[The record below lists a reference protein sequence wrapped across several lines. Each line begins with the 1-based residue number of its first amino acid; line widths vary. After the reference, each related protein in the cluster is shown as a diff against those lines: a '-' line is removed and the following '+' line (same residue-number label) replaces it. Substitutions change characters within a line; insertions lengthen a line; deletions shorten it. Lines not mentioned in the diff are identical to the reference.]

1 MTQMNR
7 IAEHPR
13 AANVL
18 AVGHRRGVHFSN
30 DGGGHWQSLSTN
42 MPTVPTSTVMFHPRD
57 NALVAATYGRGIWVL
72 DDAGP
77 LVALTADAVKSDA
90 LFVSARRGRQ
100 WSLFNARPQYGEGEY
115 YSPNPELD
123 PTISYYVRD
132 GAPGATIIVSDA
144 RGRAVRTMT
153 APAARGLNS
162 VVWDMRMDPASGGS
176 APTGRG
182 GGGRGGGGR
191 GGGAGANAGPLVP
204 PGKYQVAVRVQG
216 LTKELRGD
224 LTITGDPNDGM
235 TAIARAARQKAID
248 DLYALQKS
256 LDESR
261 RASRASREAPPQQ
274 GRVDAE
280 LDRLMAIAGNLMR
293 AIESFPSAPTADQR
307 QQIAWATEDA
317 AKAIAA
323 ARSPR

>member
-57 NALVAATYGRGIWVL
+57 NALVAATYGRGIWIL

-77 LVALTADAVKSDA
+77 LVALTADAVKSEA
-90 LFVSARRGRQ
+90 VFVSATRGRQ
-100 WSLFNARPQYGEGEY
+100 WSLYTPRPRYGEGEY

-123 PTISYYVRD
+123 PTISYFVRD
-132 GAPGATIIVSDA
+132 GAPGATITISDA
-144 RGRAVRTMT
+144 RGRQVRTMN
-153 APAARGLNS
+153 APAARGLNR
-162 VVWDMRMDPASGGS
+162 VVWDMRMDPATQGGPS
-176 APTGRG
+176 
-182 GGGRGGGGR
+182 GGRGGGGR
-191 GGGAGANAGPLVP
+191 GGGAGPNAGPLVP
-204 PGKYQVAVRVQG
+204 PGKYQVAVRIQG

-224 LTITGDPNDGM
+224 VTITGEPNDGM
-235 TAIARAARQKAID
+235 SVAARAARQTAID
-248 DLYALQKS
+248 DLYALQRS
-256 LDESR
+256 LATARRPRSEGAADSERSR
-261 RASRASREAPPQQ
+261 
-274 GRVDAE
+274 VNAE
-280 LDRLMAIAGNLMR
+280 LDRLIGIAGNLMR
-293 AIESFPSAPTADQR
+293 AIEGFPSAPTADQR

-317 AKAIAA
+317 ARAIAA